1 MYFPLFCHVKWN
13 YGEITVTFFTKI
25 VKFSE
30 KTVSFV
36 TYLVTFRWTIHQY
49 VTNTVTSVTII
60 SLYCHFT
67 WQKKWKIHV
76 LFTFIS
82 RQIHGTFTWRSRW
95 HIRVTFTSISRQIN
109 VTAMVTHYG
118 DIHVRFTANKRD
130 GHGDTLWW
138 HSRPFH
144 GKLTWRPWWQYGEF
158 QVNLNVSGLTR
169 WSKCCEVVGSCD
181 HDSIEC
187 ACFTPKI
194 CLLFL

>member
-1 MYFPLFCHVKWN
+1 MHVTWNSREFHLNVSPNCHRDRHVNMPWICREINVNRTCIFHFFCHVKWN

-118 DIHVRFTANKRD
+118 DIHVHFTAN
-130 GHGDTLWW
+130 
-138 HSRPFH
+138 
-144 GKLTWRPWWQYGEF
+144 
-158 QVNLNVSGLTR
+158 
-169 WSKCCEVVGSCD
+169 
-181 HDSIEC
+181 
-187 ACFTPKI
+187 
-194 CLLFL
+194 